1 MLHPI
6 LDISNFNVVL
16 TFSGKSST
24 QSVSVDG
31 PNPGQVYSY

>member
-16 TFSGKSST
+16 TFSGKTST
-24 QSVSVDG
+24 QSVSVNG
-31 PNPGQVYSY
+31 PNLGQAYFY